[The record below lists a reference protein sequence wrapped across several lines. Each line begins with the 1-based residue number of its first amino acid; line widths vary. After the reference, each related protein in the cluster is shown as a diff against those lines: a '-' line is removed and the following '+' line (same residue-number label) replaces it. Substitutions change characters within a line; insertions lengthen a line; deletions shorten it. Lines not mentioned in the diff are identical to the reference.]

1 MTDRKAEI
9 QGLRA
14 IAVGSVLLFHIWPSL
29 IPGGYV
35 GVDVFFVISGYLI
48 TGLLFREAQATG
60 SISLLAFYARR
71 VRRLLPAATAVLVA
85 VAIFLPLLPRARWQ
99 ETIHEIV
106 ASALYVENWQL
117 ARLAVDYLGG
127 ENAPS
132 PLQHYWSLSIE
143 EQFYIAWPLI
153 MLGVLAMAR
162 RTTDIR
168 RAFFLVL
175 LAIFSASLVASIVLT
190 ASDPVT
196 AYFVTHTRVWELT
209 LGGLLALVV
218 LPPLSSAVR
227 EAMRVLGLAGI
238 GIACVAFSTDT
249 RFPGAAALLPTLG
262 AALVIA
268 AGKSSAE
275 RSTYKVLALRPMQYL
290 GDISYSVYLWHWP
303 LIVFASLHLADSRIS
318 PTMGGFILAATIVLA
333 AASKR
338 FIEDPFR
345 HPAPTTPPLRSIASG
360 ATSVL
365 GVVSASAVM
374 LVVIQNSG
382 TKAALMRSPDKYP
395 SVRALSAGVPAP
407 PVEEFVPALTN
418 VRDDIADAYWNGCH
432 VKKRSTELKPCL
444 FGPPDAEFHVLLA
457 GDSHAANW
465 IPAFEELARTRGWR
479 VETHTKSSCPL
490 LVARV
495 ELRIRNEVTPY
506 DACYRWGR
514 RLLRHIQ
521 KTKPDVVVL
530 AQSSGATLVEPGV
543 PIEVPIVETWRRIL
557 KSGVR
562 VVAMADTPRH
572 PVDPVECIERDPAC
586 ASDRHSVMRDNRFV
600 AASRIEPRVATID
613 MNDMLCT
620 QTQCPMVIG
629 NVIVWRDKHHLT
641 ATYARDLA
649 PHLGDRLIEAVGRE
663 RQRPVTASGR

>member
-175 LAIFSASLVASIVLT
+175 LAIFSVSLVASIVLT

-382 TKAALMRSPDKYP
+382 TKAALMRSPD
-395 SVRALSAGVPAP
+395 
-407 PVEEFVPALTN
+407 
-418 VRDDIADAYWNGCH
+418 
-432 VKKRSTELKPCL
+432 
-444 FGPPDAEFHVLLA
+444 
-457 GDSHAANW
+457 
-465 IPAFEELARTRGWR
+465 
-479 VETHTKSSCPL
+479 
-490 LVARV
+490 
-495 ELRIRNEVTPY
+495 
-506 DACYRWGR
+506 
-514 RLLRHIQ
+514 
-521 KTKPDVVVL
+521 
-530 AQSSGATLVEPGV
+530 
-543 PIEVPIVETWRRIL
+543 
-557 KSGVR
+557 
-562 VVAMADTPRH
+562 
-572 PVDPVECIERDPAC
+572 
-586 ASDRHSVMRDNRFV
+586 
-600 AASRIEPRVATID
+600 
-613 MNDMLCT
+613 
-620 QTQCPMVIG
+620 
-629 NVIVWRDKHHLT
+629 
-641 ATYARDLA
+641 
-649 PHLGDRLIEAVGRE
+649 
-663 RQRPVTASGR
+663 